1 MEYCDRS
8 KLSSYFLEKHPWV
21 SVVIP
26 LYNEA
31 ACLKANIGLIQDYLI
46 TLQLAYELVL
56 VDDGSTDSTRTICQD
71 IVNRNS
77 FIRLI
82 SYPVNR
88 GKGYA
93 VRTGILEA
101 GGRCIIFTDADL
113 AVPVPFI
120 GSFLKSLE
128 AGASMVIGSR
138 HLRESSFRVREGP
151 LRQFLGEVFRRFTRL
166 SLGLNVSDI
175 TCGLKGFEK
184 KAAFD
189 IFSRS
194 KIDRW
199 GYDAELIFL
208 AQKLGYRIGEIPV
221 DWYHSFHSKVKI
233 GAASVK
239 TLAEMFQIY
248 YYHLTNIYDLSG
260 HGKR

>member
-1 MEYCDRS
+1 MS
-8 KLSSYFLEKHPWV
+8 LSQDYVRL
-21 SVVIP
+21 SVVVP

-31 ACLKANIGLIQDYLI
+31 GCLETNVAQVDAYLKR
-46 TLQLAYELVL
+46 LDLVYELVL
-56 VDDGSTDSTRTICQD
+56 VDDGSTDSTRAICND

-77 FIRLI
+77 FIRLT

-101 GGRCIIFTDADL
+101 VGKYIVFTDTDL
-113 AVPVPFI
+113 AVPVQFI
-120 GSFLKSLE
+120 GTCLKKLE
-128 AGASMVIGSR
+128 AGAPIVIGSR
-138 HLRESSFRVREGP
+138 HLRKSSFKVREDP
-151 LRQFLGEVFRRFTRL
+151 LRQFLGEVFRRFAQL
-166 SLGLNVSDI
+166 SLGLKVSDI

-184 KAAFD
+184 KAAFE

-199 GYDAELIFL
+199 GYDAEIIFL

-221 DWYHSFHSKVKI
+221 DWYHSFDSKVKV
-233 GAASVK
+233 GSASIK
-239 TLAEMFQIY
+239 TLTEMLQIHY
-248 YYHLTNIYDLSG
+248 YYRTNCYYLSD
-260 HGKR
+260 